1 MKYLLIPLLLLTG
14 CSTVVPVAMKF
25 PDVPVE
31 LTAACPDLDRTP
43 EGTTKLSETI
53 DVVVKNYSKYH
64 ECRAKVDAWT
74 EWHKTQKQIFENV
87 K

>member
-14 CSTVVPVAMKF
+14 CSTTVPVTMKF
-25 PDVPVE
+25 PNVPAE
-31 LTAACPDLDRTP
+31 LTAACPELDKTP
-43 EGTTKLSETI
+43 AGTTKFSDTI

-74 EWHKTQKQIFENV
+74 EWHKTQKQIFESV

>member
-1 MKYLLIPLLLLTG
+1 M
-14 CSTVVPVAMKF
+14 
-25 PDVPVE
+25 
-31 LTAACPDLDRTP
+31 AACPDLDKTP
-43 EGTTKLSETI
+43 ADTKKLSETI
-53 DVVVKNYSKYH
+53 EVVVKNYSKYH

>member
-1 MKYLLIPLLLLTG
+1 MK
-14 CSTVVPVAMKF
+14 C

-31 LTAACPDLDRTP
+31 LTAACSELDKTP
-43 EGTTKLSETI
+43 AGTTKLSDTI